1 VTERYSPLT
10 PETLTPE
17 QKPVYEAIA
26 AVRHGSVPR
35 PFHVLLQ
42 SPELTEKAQQLGAIL
57 RYRTGLPGRLSEL
70 AILVT
75 AKHWEA
81 HYEWSVHEPEA
92 RKAGVPDEVIRA
104 IAAGARPPLSGDDAL
119 VYEFATSFYAKRD
132 VPDEIFE
139 RAVARFGRKSVVE
152 LGALLGYYS
161 MLAIVI
167 GIFRVR
173 P

>member
-17 QKPVYEAIA
+17 QKPVYESIA

-57 RYRTGLPGRLSEL
+57 RYRTGLPRRLSEL

-81 HYEWSVHEPEA
+81 QYEWSVHEPEA

-104 IAAGARPPLSGDDAL
+104 IAAGVRPSLSGDDAL
-119 VYEFATSFYAKRD
+119 VYEFATSFYATRD